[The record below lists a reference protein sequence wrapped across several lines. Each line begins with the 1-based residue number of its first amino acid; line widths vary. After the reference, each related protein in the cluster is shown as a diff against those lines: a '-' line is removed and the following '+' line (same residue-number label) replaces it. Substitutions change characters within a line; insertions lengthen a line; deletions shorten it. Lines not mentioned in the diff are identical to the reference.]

1 MSMMST
7 QGPAPQ
13 SAPSPT
19 SGPGP
24 PAQSQPGGAPPQ
36 QPIGQTPPMGALAP
50 PSEPPPGPI
59 TQKWHDVT
67 VRRKSKSN
75 RTICM
80 SVPPEEFGITRFAR
94 NIKNAGYVFH
104 QTLKTEAQLIKEGY
118 EEEQIQN
125 LNTYAA
131 MTNQEELARDT
142 VEERQGTSGDG
153 ALNRSNREIQITE
166 HYIEIDYE

>member
-24 PAQSQPGGAPPQ
+24 PAQSQPGGALPQTQ
-36 QPIGQTPPMGALAP
+36 QPIGPTPAPPMGGGVMDQHQ
-50 PSEPPPGPI
+50 PPGPI

-67 VRRKSKSN
+67 VRRKSKST

-80 SVPPEEFGITRFAR
+80 SVPPEEFGISRFAR
-94 NIKNAGYVFH
+94 NIRNCGY
-104 QTLKTEAQLIKEGY
+104 
-118 EEEQIQN
+118 
-125 LNTYAA
+125 
-131 MTNQEELARDT
+131 
-142 VEERQGTSGDG
+142 
-153 ALNRSNREIQITE
+153 
-166 HYIEIDYE
+166 